1 MPNSPLSLARL
12 LVILMTCLALAG
24 CQLWPFKRPGS
35 AGEQPPGQPGAHT
48 GSEVES
54 APGADSIGRAMTLLQ
69 NGEEARA
76 ETVLSAILEQN
87 PGSPTAKLLLAQ
99 IRQPPEELLG
109 ESFEEIEVR
118 PGDSLSAIAGR
129 TIDNELLFYSLAR
142 LNGIEV
148 PRLLRPGQRIRVP
161 VVEPVGT
168 VESPSVPESGRQD
181 AGASDQEQDEVRAG
195 AELPATAR
203 RLIER
208 EQYRQAYALLLSS
221 ARAGNLQA
229 EGDAL
234 LARAAVALAQ
244 AACRD
249 DDPGEALKALNQAS
263 PWLGTNAEEGPFAL
277 QREHVEARFSLGR
290 AEQELARGSY
300 DAAFDALVSARE
312 LAADL
317 TETHGGKLERVETAL
332 IEHYHDGA
340 LSAWR
345 DQRVDLSI
353 ELWER
358 VVTIDPA
365 FEPAVRYLERARR
378 AKEELKAL
386 GQG

>member
-1 MPNSPLSLARL
+1 MLQPPARV
-12 LVILMTCLALAG
+12 LVIVLTCLALAG
-24 CQLWPFKRPGS
+24 CQLWPFKRTDGAEEP
-35 AGEQPPGQPGAHT
+35 PPGQAGA
-48 GSEVES
+48 GSESEADRS
-54 APGADSIGRAMTLLQ
+54 ADSVGRAMTLLQ

-76 ETVLSAILEQN
+76 ERMLAAILEDS

-109 ESFEEIEVR
+109 ESFEELEVR

-161 VVEPVGT
+161 VVEQTDEAAPAAET
-168 VESPSVPESGRQD
+168 AMQEAD
-181 AGASDQEQDEVRAG
+181 ASDSPQVRARAE

-203 RLIER
+203 RLMER
-208 EQYRQAYALLLSS
+208 ERYRQAYALLLSA
-221 ARAGNLQA
+221 ARAGKLQA

-234 LARAAVALAQ
+234 LARAAVALARS
-244 AACRD
+244 ACRE
-249 DDPGEALKALNQAS
+249 DDPGQALKALNQAS
-263 PWLGTNAEEGPFAL
+263 PWLGASAEAGDFVR
-277 QREHVEARFSLGR
+277 QRRHVEARLSLDR
-290 AEQELARGSY
+290 AEQALARG
-300 DAAFDALVSARE
+300 DHGAAFDAVVSARD
-312 LAADL
+312 LADDL
-317 TETHGGKLERVETAL
+317 RETHGPRLERLETAL
-332 IEHYHDGA
+332 VEHYHDGG

-345 DQRVDLSI
+345 DQQVERSI

-378 AKEELKAL
+378 AREELKAL

>member
-1 MPNSPLSLARL
+1 MLLILLS
-12 LVILMTCLALAG
+12 CLALAG
-24 CQLWPFKRPGS
+24 CQLWPFKRPDS
-35 AGEQPPGQPGAHT
+35 AGGQSSEQAGAGAGPKAET
-48 GSEVES
+48 S
-54 APGADSIGRAMTLLQ
+54 AAADSIGRAMSLLQ

-76 ETVLSAILEQN
+76 ERMLAAILEDN

-109 ESFEEIEVR
+109 EFFEELEVR

-161 VVEPVGT
+161 VVDPIEAAGT
-168 VESPSVPESGRQD
+168 PEDSSLPESAGQESAGPERQ
-181 AGASDQEQDEVRAG
+181 AEPARTA
-195 AELPATAR
+195 AELPETAR
-203 RLIER
+203 QLMER
-208 EQYRQAYALLLSS
+208 GRHRQAYALLLSS
-221 ARAGNLQA
+221 ARAGNLEAQ
-229 EGDAL
+229 GDAL
-234 LARAAVALAQ
+234 LARAAVALAR

-249 DDPGEALKALNQAS
+249 DDPGQALKALNQAS
-263 PWLGTNAEEGPFAL
+263 PWLGRSAEEGDFAR
-277 QREHVEARFSLGR
+277 QRQHVEARLSLGR
-290 AEQELARGSY
+290 AEQALARGEY
-300 DAAFDALVSARE
+300 GAAFEGVVSSRE
-312 LAADL
+312 LADDL
-317 TETHGGKLERVETAL
+317 RETHGTRLERVEAAL

-378 AKEELKAL
+378 AREELKAL